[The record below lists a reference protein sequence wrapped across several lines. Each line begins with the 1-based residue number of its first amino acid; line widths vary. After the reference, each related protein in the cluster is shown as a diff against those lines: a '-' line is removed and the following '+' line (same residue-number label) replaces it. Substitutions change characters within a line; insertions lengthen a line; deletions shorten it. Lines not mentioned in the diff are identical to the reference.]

1 MLISVMLLACAVT
14 AHAALSEPEGYPVT
28 VNDWTTPAVFA
39 AGKDWPITTW
49 YLYAEDDTVLGS
61 IPNRTVMELAK
72 QHPTGS
78 VQWETWLAEAF
89 NEYRQ
94 ISSFTQN
101 SKAEEKQLVI
111 EAGPPIESNED
122 FDAEAFG
129 LINKARAE
137 NGLHEV
143 NQDEEAM
150 ELAKMR
156 VPELEEQYGHIR
168 PDGTRM
174 SQTYRCAEII
184 NRRAST
190 PQLAAESWLD
200 SPAHRSSWM
209 CGTTARASPAGR
221 VQITSP
227 TGGACSST
235 NKASHVVAGP
245 RKGAFFCYENIQ
257 PEGHNNPARPEGR
270 LMDSISC
277 CFRRSRAGHQVPSPV
292 HSGVSGNHVFFC
304 PY

>member
-1 MLISVMLLACAVT
+1 
-14 AHAALSEPEGYPVT
+14 
-28 VNDWTTPAVFA
+28 
-39 AGKDWPITTW
+39 
-49 YLYAEDDTVLGS
+49 
-61 IPNRTVMELAK
+61 
-72 QHPTGS
+72 
-78 VQWETWLAEAF
+78 
-89 NEYRQ
+89 
-94 ISSFTQN
+94 
-101 SKAEEKQLVI
+101 
-111 EAGPPIESNED
+111 
-122 FDAEAFG
+122 
-129 LINKARAE
+129 
-137 NGLHEV
+137 
-143 NQDEEAM
+143 M

-277 CFRRSRAGHQVPSPV
+277 CFRRSRAGHQDVYKRQIITL
-292 HSGVSGNHVFFC
+292 SGVVTVDKAFTVL
-304 PY
+304 

>member
-1 MLISVMLLACAVT
+1 MKKIFKAMLIAAMLLACTVT
-14 AHAALSEPEGYPVT
+14 AHAAPSELEGYPVT

-39 AGKDWPITTW
+39 AGKDWPITAW

-61 IPNRTVMELAK
+61 IPNQTVMELAK

-78 VQWETWLAEAF
+78 IQWETWLAEAF

-94 ISSFTQN
+94 ISSFAQN
-101 SKAEEKQLVI
+101 SKAEEKQPVI

-122 FDAEAFG
+122 FDAETYALEAFD
-129 LINKARAE
+129 LINEARVE

-143 NQDEEAM
+143 ELDEEAM

-156 VPELEEQYGHIR
+156 APELEEQYSHVR

-190 PQLAAESWLD
+190 PQIAAESWLD
-200 SPAHRSSWM
+200 SPAHREIILDERYHS
-209 CGTTARASPAGR
+209 AG
-221 VQITSP
+221 I
-227 TGGACSST
+227 ACW
-235 NKASHVVAGP
+235 
-245 RKGAFFCYENIQ
+245 KGA
-257 PEGHNNPARPEGR
+257 
-270 LMDSISC
+270 D
-277 CFRRSRAGHQVPSPV
+277 
-292 HSGVSGNHVFFC
+292 GVAYWCMLF
-304 PY
+304 YK